1 MLKLAVCDDEKVFRS
16 DLKRILGMELDLCG
30 IDYHITEFASGE
42 ELIAGLEKTDCQIL
56 FLDIEMKGMD
66 GVAAARKLRE
76 MKRQMEIIFVT
87 SYADFVFQ
95 GYRSARTELYI
106 EALRTGADRG
116 GPSHGAGSAG
126 YRGGKVLCD

>member
-95 GYRSARTELYI
+95 GYEVRALNYILKPDRKSTRLNSSHFTQSRMPSSA
-106 EALRTGADRG
+106 
-116 GPSHGAGSAG
+116 
-126 YRGGKVLCD
+126 

>member
-1 MLKLAVCDDEKVFRS
+1 MR
-16 DLKRILGMELDLCG
+16 

-76 MKRQMEIIFVT
+76 MNVRW
-87 SYADFVFQ
+87 
-95 GYRSARTELYI
+95 RSSLSLHMLI
-106 EALRTGADRG
+106 
-116 GPSHGAGSAG
+116 
-126 YRGGKVLCD
+126 LCFRDTKCAH